1 MSKDKKSVDPEKSAK
16 ASRAVASQPRKDSGQ
31 FSSKPVEGVNPPI
44 VNSISIM
51 QPEASAVIQPS
62 EEVLTP
68 VDIALAAYQN
78 TNQIVP
84 VEEIFE
90 EREINS
96 PYGGKRIIKV
106 YQMPNYI
113 DREIDKVNLLI
124 DSCES
129 DGNWD
134 DVRYE
139 LDIWDVDHEDYDDH
153 QALRWN
159 LQYEAYK
166 ADKANGIE
174 YDFQNE
180 IDQSQESA
188 EEKQSSSAFWSSD
201 PATHKA
207 MSYSRQSRIID
218 GLANNENISKEIAL
232 SLASNP
238 ALTSLSV
245 KVHLANNLDWGDEF
259 YLEHL
264 RYLNRCISTAEVGF
278 DASSEEKERELAS
291 NRLDL
296 ANRDLDSFKTRYE
309 ISNEDTEVLHTIKKA
324 PNKTMIFGAVKNI

>member
-1 MSKDKKSVDPEKSAK
+1 MVNQVSTGKGGNNV
-16 ASRAVASQPRKDSGQ
+16 PRKGEKGFQ
-31 FSSKPVEGVNPPI
+31 KSKVEVKPPVAKP
-44 VNSISIM
+44 ISI
-51 QPEASAVIQPS
+51 IQPDAFGVTKAS

-68 VDIALAAYQN
+68 VDKSYEAYQK
-78 TNQIVP
+78 TTQMVAG
-84 VEEIFE
+84 EETFE

-96 PYGGKRIIKV
+96 HYGGKRIIKV
-106 YQMPNYI
+106 YEMPNYI
-113 DREIDKVNLLI
+113 DREIDRVNLLI

-129 DGNWD
+129 NENWD

-166 ADKANGIE
+166 VDKANGIE

-201 PATHKA
+201 SATHKA
-207 MSYSRQSRIID
+207 MSSSRQSRIID
-218 GLANNENISKEIAL
+218 CLANNKNISKEIAL

-238 ALTSLSV
+238 ALTSLSTQV
-245 KVHLANNLDWGDEF
+245 NLANNFDWGDEF

-264 RYLNRCISTAEVGF
+264 RYLNHCVDSAEIGF
-278 DASSEEKERELAS
+278 DASSDKEERERAS
-291 NRLDL
+291 HKLDL
-296 ANRDLDSFKTRYE
+296 ANRNLNSFKTRYK
-309 ISNEDTEVLHTIKKA
+309 ISKEDKEVLHTIKKD
-324 PNKTMIFGAVKNI
+324 PNKTMIFGDVKNI